1 MCKVTKTLALS
12 RNLWPLLSRVLRFG
26 CATGISF
33 SFFTVLTPNKIFASS
48 YIVANG
54 DDGGDLEGGKLV
66 TTGIL
71 LETRAKAIER
81 LRRLNTPAIDHLG
94 TLIPELEKSDILLVE
109 RNLKPRLKN
118 DMGLER
124 SADGSE
130 VYARTFA
137 EPHAA
142 TRFFPAALSLNEEQ
156 LIALHIH
163 EALHRSLPAS
173 VRENEAV
180 VTRITLALTASDTS
194 IDRARRV
201 VASEI
206 GSPGFVSTPATEG
219 TSGGEL
225 SAKTTAITRDRQ
237 TKLSSVTYTYQSFSL
252 QRDSSRYPIDSLHN
266 LRTVFYPLGNES
278 RGLGLGMEFS
288 YLKSPNQAYIMR
300 PLTLL
305 GQLHLTR
312 LNNFDLTGF
321 ASIALNTMTNG
332 SESSDATSPT
342 PSPVGRDFTT
352 LGVSLRRDDSHYF
365 IENKLSLSLVDEAK
379 RKVSS
384 GTETYHAGK
393 VINAFVH
400 AGGKYRSFELGGFA
414 ELLLSDSYKSTDGQ
428 NQSATAGRFRV
439 LGAGPELSYLS
450 GPMRFSLAGKWV
462 VDATP
467 GMSVDDIGDLIGYG
481 VGQASVSASA
491 SLRF

>member
-1 MCKVTKTLALS
+1 MTQSLQLS
-12 RNLWPLLSRVLRFG
+12 KNQQRLSGQVVRFG
-26 CATGISF
+26 CIAGISI
-33 SFFTVLTPNKIFASS
+33 SLLTTFLIQRAFASS

-54 DDGGDLEGGKLV
+54 DDGSDLEGGKPA
-66 TTGIL
+66 TSGIL
-71 LETRAKAIER
+71 IETRAKAIER
-81 LRRLNTPAIDHLG
+81 LKRLNTPAIDHLG
-94 TLIPELEKSDILLVE
+94 TLIPELEKSEILLVE
-109 RNLKPRLKN
+109 RNLKPKLKN
-118 DMGLER
+118 DMGPER

-163 EALHRSLPAS
+163 EALHRALPSS

-201 VASEI
+201 VLTEVSSPNSE
-206 GSPGFVSTPATEG
+206 GAPAPAG
-219 TSGGEL
+219 TAGGEL
-225 SAKTTAITRDRQ
+225 RTNTKSAFRSQETR
-237 TKLSSVTYTYQSFSL
+237 SSLTYTYQSFSL
-252 QRDSSRYPIDSLHN
+252 HRDASRYPIDSLHN
-266 LRTVFYPLGNES
+266 LRTIFFPLGDEA
-278 RGLGLGMEFS
+278 RRLGLGMEFS

-312 LNNFDLTGF
+312 FNDYDITGF

-332 SESSDATSPT
+332 TESEAATSPI
-342 PSPVGRDFTT
+342 GRDFTT
-352 LGVSLRRDDSHYF
+352 LGVSLRRDEPHYY
-365 IENKLSLSLVDEAK
+365 IENKLGLSLVDEAK
-379 RKVSS
+379 RKTVSS
-384 GTETYHAGK
+384 TETYHAGK
-393 VINAFVH
+393 VINASVH
-400 AGGKYRSFELGGFA
+400 AGGKFKSFELGGFA
-414 ELLLSDSYKSTDGQ
+414 ELLLSDSYKSVEGQ
-428 NQSATAGRFRV
+428 TQSTTAGRFRV
-439 LGAGPELSYLS
+439 LGVGPELSFLS
-450 GPMRFSLAGKWV
+450 GPMRFSLTGKWV
-462 VDATP
+462 ADATP
-467 GMSVDDIGDLIGYG
+467 GMSVDDIGDLMGYG